1 MEITLDK
8 KQIQVISLFELKI
21 DCKAMETTHNIN
33 NAFGP
38 GTVNEHTLQRWL
50 KKFCKGGKSLD
61 GEEHSGWLSEVDDA
75 QFRGSSKLI
84 LLQLHKK
91 LPKNS
96 TSTSLQLFGIWSKL
110 ERWKSSRSRYLM
122 SWPQKKKKKVIL
134 KCHLLLFFTITMISQ
149 LDCDMQWKRD
159 FIPQPAMTSSVAG
172 QRRSSKALPKA
183 KLVPKKGHGHCSVVC
198 GPSDPPQLS
207 EFQRNHYI
215 WDVCSVSWWDAPK
228 TARPR
233 AGIDQEFSS
242 VA

>member
-1 MEITLDK
+1 MVYFIFILTMEITLDK
-8 KQIQVISLFELKI
+8 KQIQVISLFDLKI

-96 TSTSLQLFGIWSKL
+96 TSTSLQLFGI
-110 ERWKSSRSRYLM
+110 
-122 SWPQKKKKKVIL
+122 
-134 KCHLLLFFTITMISQ
+134 
-149 LDCDMQWKRD
+149 
-159 FIPQPAMTSSVAG
+159 
-172 QRRSSKALPKA
+172 
-183 KLVPKKGHGHCSVVC
+183 
-198 GPSDPPQLS
+198 
-207 EFQRNHYI
+207 
-215 WDVCSVSWWDAPK
+215 
-228 TARPR
+228 
-233 AGIDQEFSS
+233 
-242 VA
+242 

>member
-1 MEITLDK
+1 MLYIILMCISQFFFLLRILLVVYFIFILTMEITLDK

-122 SWPQKKKKKVIL
+122 SWPQKKKKKSFWSVI
-134 KCHLLLFFTITMISQ
+134 FSYSSQ
-149 LDCDMQWKRD
+149 
-159 FIPQPAMTSSVAG
+159 
-172 QRRSSKALPKA
+172 
-183 KLVPKKGHGHCSVVC
+183 
-198 GPSDPPQLS
+198 
-207 EFQRNHYI
+207 
-215 WDVCSVSWWDAPK
+215 
-228 TARPR
+228 
-233 AGIDQEFSS
+233 
-242 VA
+242 